1 MAEDVPLHD
10 GGAPV
15 ESMDGA
21 GENFELFIKDMML
34 PLAATAAF
42 LSIWRL
48 SLFSFADVFFL
59 PEVPK
64 EDLRT
69 LRLSGTNAEHTCH
82 GCNLLPTR
90 LHRHVKLVPWL
101 KKSNGCVI
109 QKRIEVV
116 VVVVFVLVVLVL
128 LLVDSGGVVVV

>member
-48 SLFSFADVFFL
+48 SLFSFADISFL

-64 EDLRT
+64 EDLR
-69 LRLSGTNAEHTCH
+69 RRTCH

-101 KKSNGCVI
+101 KKQRMCDS
-109 QKRIEVV
+109 KRIEVV